1 VLLESLLCCGTYR
14 VAGLGR
20 TAAAAWPP
28 PSGSH
33 RSRAAVHTACA
44 DSMTH
49 APHICTP
56 AGAAVLVLAA
66 LAALVIEHGPRVLSR
81 SMPTGVLALSES
93 IAETL
98 PKR

>member
-1 VLLESLLCCGTYR
+1 
-14 VAGLGR
+14 
-20 TAAAAWPP
+20 
-28 PSGSH
+28 
-33 RSRAAVHTACA
+33 
-44 DSMTH
+44 MTH
-49 APHICTP
+49 ALHICTL

-66 LAALVIEHGPRVLSR
+66 LAALVIEHGPRALSR